1 MIKAK
6 NSVPCIIPFGNSA
19 RNAVIVM
26 RELMMVLQP
35 CRDGSINP
43 TRHLQHHYQILALR
57 QLLLLKSKEVKRFHV
72 KKWNI
77 NIKFYW
83 LIAYIVEKVIISK

>member
-1 MIKAK
+1 
-6 NSVPCIIPFGNSA
+6 
-19 RNAVIVM
+19 M

-35 CRDGSINP
+35 FSDGTIYP
-43 TRHLQHHYQILALR
+43 TRHLQHHYQILALS
-57 QLLLLKSKEVKRFHV
+57 QLLLLKSKEVKRFYV

-83 LIAYIVEKVIISK
+83 LIVYIIGKVIISK

>member
-19 RNAVIVM
+19 RNDVIVM

-35 CRDGSINP
+35 FSDGIIYP
-43 TRHLQHHYQILALR
+43 TRHLQHHYQILALS

-83 LIAYIVEKVIISK
+83 LIVYIVGKFIISK